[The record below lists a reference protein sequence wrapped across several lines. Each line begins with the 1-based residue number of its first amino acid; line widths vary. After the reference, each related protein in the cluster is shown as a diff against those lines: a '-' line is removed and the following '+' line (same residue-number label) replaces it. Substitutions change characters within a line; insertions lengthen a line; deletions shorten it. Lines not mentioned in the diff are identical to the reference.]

1 MEKTKFDFKKEAK
14 KVTDFL
20 AQFKDVK
27 EPILTSKI
35 GPILKAHIAVVYMIG
50 LIVLAIYA
58 LVALFRF
65 PNVSA
70 MLGGFLSVLVAF
82 VVFRMLCEI
91 LAGAPEKKSEP
102 KALPAVV
109 SKAKTAPKS
118 TPKKK

>member
-14 KVTDFL
+14 KVGDFL
-20 AQFKDVK
+20 GQFKDVK

-35 GPILKAHIAVVYMIG
+35 GPMLKAHIEFVYVAG

-58 LVALFRF
+58 LVALFKF

-91 LAGAPEKKSEP
+91 LAGTAEKKAEP
-102 KALPAVV
+102 KALPAEA
-109 SKAKTAPKS
+109 SKAKPA
-118 TPKKK
+118 PKKK